1 MADSPLN
8 QSKMN
13 AGSPLN
19 QSKLVDHKP
28 DVKVLQQQ
36 LHDANA
42 AINDQKPQLQPI
54 SQPQQQQQQQQQLQQ
69 QQQQQPEH
77 HPSIAD
83 VMDKRDEVI
92 PTGGTNLAEFLTH
105 LEDYTPTIPDSVTV
119 SYMQRAGFDTIDPR
133 IVRLISLA
141 SQKFVSDIVHDAL
154 QHCKMRGC
162 GNTSSRKAGK
172 DKKYTLTMDDLSPAL
187 GEYGIQV
194 KKPPY
199 FS

>member
-19 QSKLVDHKP
+19 QSKMVDHKP
-28 DVKVLQQQ
+28 DVKLLQAQ
-36 LHDANA
+36 LQETGTVNEQKQLVTTTMTPANA
-42 AINDQKPQLQPI
+42 TN
-54 SQPQQQQQQQQQLQQ
+54 
-69 QQQQQPEH
+69 EH
-77 HPSIAD
+77 HPVD
-83 VMDKRDEVI
+83 MVDKKDETI
-92 PTGGTNLAEFLTH
+92 PTGGTNLAEFLTQ

-154 QHCKMRGC
+154 QHCKMRGF
-162 GNTSSRKAGK
+162 GNTSSRKSGK

-187 GEYGIQV
+187 SEYGIQV